1 MSALVAYTVGGEELG
16 CRAGE
21 RAEAEGTKV
30 LRVERYNADRKT
42 GAARTR
48 PGASLQVQFGVC
60 PFPARPGRVPL
71 GPQ

>member
-30 LRVERYNADRKT
+30 LRVERYNADEKN
-42 GAARTR
+42 G
-48 PGASLQVQFGVC
+48 C
-60 PFPARPGRVPL
+60 C
-71 GPQ
+71 